1 MPHCA
6 PPPTKVPHYGRDDTH
21 KYRLT
26 RSVRRSAGKA
36 AGPFQPVQCL
46 RMSKEDDRALNEF
59 TGEAEE
65 LLDTLSHDLAEL
77 ETEGINVRPEVVN
90 KIFREVHSL
99 KGLAG
104 MLGFSEISE
113 LSHTLEDMLDRL
125 RMGKIEISR
134 DLIDLLYDSVDSL
147 NRLVIAIRD
156 PAISGLVDIT
166 GLTRRIHHVIT
177 SQPQK
182 AHVDPFAELTLDEQT
197 KKSLTEYEEHRLV
210 ENVRIRKHILAVEV
224 RFDFSDFD
232 ERLRELT
239 ELLSRSG
246 EVVSTLPAIDGSGG
260 SGIAFRLLYGS
271 MLDEA
276 EVAALVP
283 DGKVASLRRV
293 EPAALEADAAG
304 MAADAPEEDLSL
316 RSISQTVR
324 VDISKLDHVMNIVGE
339 LIIEKTQLDSLTR
352 SLHQGE
358 AVQQARLT
366 AHELTKIAR
375 NLDRKLNEL
384 QKSVIET
391 RMVPMGQIYAKL
403 SRAVRKVAREL
414 NKEIELV
421 LHGEDTELDKV
432 MVEEL
437 TDPLMHII
445 RNALDHGIES
455 AEGRAAVGKNPIGR
469 ITLNAYQQGNSV
481 VLDVTDD
488 GRGIDQELVRKAA
501 VKRNLI
507 AQHDP
512 FDQQRAYEMLFTPGF
527 STASAV
533 SEISGRGVGLDV
545 VKKNLQELKGTIDIL
560 SVPGVGSTFRIMLPI
575 TLAIIQALIVRAGGE
590 QFAIPLTSVEES
602 LRIYSRDIYTVERRE
617 VFALRDFTVP
627 LLRLAD
633 AFRLS
638 GHRADTPD
646 TKWFVVVTR
655 SGEKV
660 AGILV
665 DALVR
670 QQEVVIKSIGERLK
684 TIPGI
689 AGATEV
695 GEGEIVL
702 VIDVGTLIESFGGRA
717 REMRAAVG
725 V

>member
-1 MPHCA
+1 MRYHS
-6 PPPTKVPHYGRDDTH
+6 K
-21 KYRLT
+21 
-26 RSVRRSAGKA
+26 
-36 AGPFQPVQCL
+36 
-46 RMSKEDDRALNEF
+46 RMSKEDDRARDEF

-65 LLDTLSHDLAEL
+65 LLDTLSRDLVEL
-77 ETEGINVRPEVVN
+77 ESQGRKVKPEVIN

-104 MLGFSEISE
+104 MLGFGEISE
-113 LSHTLEDMLDRL
+113 LSHSLEDMLDRL
-125 RMGKIEISR
+125 RMGKIDISK
-134 DLIDLLYDSVDSL
+134 DLIDLLYDAVDSL
-147 NRLVIAIRD
+147 NRLVIGIHD
-156 PAISGLVDIT
+156 PTMSGLVDIT
-166 GLTRRIHHVIT
+166 SLTRRIHQLT
-177 SQPQK
+177 SSQPRRAQE
-182 AHVDPFAELTLDEQT
+182 DPFAELTLDEQT
-197 KKSLTEYEEHRLV
+197 KKSLTEYEEHRLL
-210 ENVRIRKHILAVEV
+210 ENVRDRKYILAVEV

-232 ERLRELT
+232 EKLRALT
-239 ELLSRSG
+239 ETLGEAG
-246 EVVSTLPAIDGSGG
+246 EVISTLPAIDGSGG

-271 MLDEA
+271 TLHEEA
-276 EVAALVP
+276 VAALVP
-283 DGKVASLRRV
+283 EGQVVSLRKTDSPRTSHAR
-293 EPAALEADAAG
+293 EGIALDT
-304 MAADAPEEDLSL
+304 PEEDLSL

-358 AVQQARLT
+358 ALQQARLT

-375 NLDRKLNEL
+375 NFDRKLNEL

-391 RMVPMGQIYAKL
+391 RMVPVGQIYSKL
-403 SRAVRKVAREL
+403 SRTVRKVAREL

-421 LHGEDTELDKV
+421 LRGEDTELDKV

-455 AEGRAAVGKNPIGR
+455 AEERAKAGKNPVGR
-469 ITLNAYQQGNSV
+469 VTLNAYQQGNSV

-488 GRGIDQELVRKAA
+488 GRGIDPELVRKSA

-527 STASAV
+527 STAAAV

-545 VKKNLQELKGTIDIL
+545 VKKNLQELKGSIDIL
-560 SVPGVGSTFRIMLPI
+560 SVPGHGATFRIMLPI
-575 TLAIIQALIVRAGGE
+575 TLAIIQALIVRAAGE

-602 LRIYSRDIYTVERRE
+602 LRIYSRDIRTVERRE
-617 VFALRDFTVP
+617 VFTLRDFTLP

-633 AFRLS
+633 AFHLAGER
-638 GHRADTPD
+638 DETPD
-646 TKWFVVVTR
+646 AKWFVVVTR

-702 VIDVGTLIESFGGRA
+702 VIDVGTLIDQFGGKA
-717 REMRAAVG
+717 REARAGVG
-725 V
+725 VG